1 MGKFG
6 KGAVAAA
13 AMSFFALVPSR
24 EAAAQDFGQSW
35 IDRITHELEQERGP
49 LTPKPLDLRA
59 TAGVNYVYDNNI
71 FLADSGPG
79 KKKDSI
85 VIPFVQLDLNYAE
98 PRFDIEASFL
108 GDYKRY
114 FKESAS
120 DDEERFFVRARQTSA
135 RWNFEI
141 SEIFQHVSD
150 PAGLVF
156 LNRVAR
162 IVSTTV
168 PKIAFD
174 IGRSWAI
181 EVGGNIQIV
190 RYEDPGFSAAQE
202 NNNFSIDARA
212 IYRTPWAFDLQ
223 AQFGYYN
230 INYLAGGT
238 PDAFGYY
245 YRGGFRGNITER
257 LTLEALVG
265 YQSIETDFFAGG
277 GDINDGTAGGMA
289 NLRYEITEN
298 LNLFFDVARQ
308 YTFWGAGDPFQLLD
322 TASVYLRYQATEVF
336 WGAIRAAYEHAHTA
350 LGVSR
355 KYYAGSI
362 NLNYRFLRNLVA
374 DLGATYRGG
383 DTDNAGGKVKFSDII
398 ISGGVAITW

>member
-6 KGAVAAA
+6 IGAVAAA

-24 EAAAQDFGQSW
+24 EAWAQDFGQSW

-49 LTPKPLDLRA
+49 LTPKPLDVHA
-59 TAGVNYVYDNNI
+59 TAGVNYVYDSNI

-85 VIPFVQLDLNYAE
+85 LIPFVQVDLNYAE

-120 DDEERFFVRARQTSA
+120 DDEERLFLRARQTSS

-156 LNRVAR
+156 LNRVSR

-174 IGRSWAI
+174 IGKNWAF

-190 RYEDPGFSAAQE
+190 RYEDPVFSQAQE
-202 NNNFSIDARA
+202 NNNFSIDLNV
-212 IYRTPWAFDLQ
+212 IYRTPWAFDLVGN
-223 AQFGYYN
+223 FGYYR
-230 INYLAGGT
+230 IDYLHPGT
-238 PDAFGYY
+238 PDCFGYY
-245 YRGGFRGNITER
+245 YRGGFRGNLTER
-257 LTLEALVG
+257 LTLEALIG
-265 YQSIETDFFAGG
+265 YQTIETDFFPGG
-277 GDINDGTAGGMA
+277 GDITEGTLGGMV

-308 YTFWGAGDPFQLLD
+308 YTFFGAGDPFQLLD
-322 TASVYLRYQATEVF
+322 TATVYLRYQATEVF
-336 WGAIRAAYEHAHTA
+336 WGAVRLTYEHAHTA
-350 LGVSR
+350 LNVSR
-355 KYYAGSI
+355 KYYAASVNG
-362 NLNYRFLRNLVA
+362 NYRFLRNLVG
-374 DLGATYRGG
+374 DVGVTYRAG
-383 DTDNAGGKVKFSDII
+383 DTDNAGGKVKFTDII
-398 ISGGVAITW
+398 LSAGIAFTW

>member
-174 IGRSWAI
+174 IGRQWAI
-181 EVGGNIQIV
+181 EVAGNIQVV
-190 RYEDPGFSAAQE
+190 RYEDAAFSAAQE
-202 NNNFSIDARA
+202 NNNFTVDLNA
-212 IYRTPWAFDLQ
+212 IYRTPWGFDLL
-223 AQFGYYN
+223 ANFGYYN
-230 INYLAGGT
+230 INYLNTGNV
-238 PDAFGYY
+238 DCFGYH
-245 YRGGFRGNITER
+245 YRGGFRGHVIER
-257 LTLEALVG
+257 LYLEVLAG
-265 YQSIETDFFAGG
+265 YESVETDFFPSGNDISEGTLGG
-277 GDINDGTAGGMA
+277 HA
-289 NLRYEITEN
+289 NLRYEISEKA
-298 LNLFFDVARQ
+298 NLFFDAARG
-308 YTFWGAGDPFQLLD
+308 YTFFGAGDPFQLLD
-322 TASVYLRYQATEVF
+322 SFSVYFRYDWTEVF
-336 WGAIRAAYEHAHTA
+336 WIAVRGSYEHAHTA
-350 LGVSR
+350 LNVSR
-355 KYYAGSI
+355 KYYSGSVNGNYKITRNILADAGVTF
-362 NLNYRFLRNLVA
+362 RA
-374 DLGATYRGG
+374 G
-383 DTDNAGGKVKFSDII
+383 DTDN
-398 ISGGVAITW
+398 GGVKSKFTDFILSAGIAVTW

>member
-6 KGAVAAA
+6 IGAVVAA
-13 AMSFFALVPSR
+13 AMSVFALLPSR
-24 EAAAQDFGQSW
+24 EAMAQDFGQSW

-49 LTPKPLDLRA
+49 LTAKPLDLRA
-59 TAGVNYVYDNNI
+59 TAGVNFVYDNNI
-71 FLADSGPG
+71 FLADKGA
-79 KKKDSI
+79 KEKDSI
-85 VIPFVQLDLNYAE
+85 IIPFVQLDLNYAE

-114 FKESAS
+114 LDNTSAS
-120 DDEERFFVRARQTSA
+120 DDEERVFLRARQTSA

-156 LNRVAR
+156 LNRISR

-181 EVGGNIQIV
+181 EVAGNIQVV
-190 RYEDPGFSAAQE
+190 RYEDRVFSQAQE
-202 NNNFSIDARA
+202 NNNFSIDVNG
-212 IYRTPWAFDLQ
+212 IYRTPWAFDLV
-223 AQFGYYN
+223 ANFGYYN
-230 INYLAGGT
+230 INYIYGVT
-238 PDAFGYY
+238 PDAFGYH
-245 YRGGFRGNITER
+245 YRGGFRGNLTER

-265 YQSIETDFFAGG
+265 YESVETDFFGTGADITEGAPAGHV
-277 GDINDGTAGGMA
+277 

-308 YTFWGAGDPFQLLD
+308 YTFYGAGDPFQLLD
-322 TASVYLRYQATEVF
+322 TATVYLRYQATEVF
-336 WGAIRAAYEHAHTA
+336 WGAVRATYEHAHTA
-350 LGVSR
+350 LNVSR

-362 NLNYRFLRNLVA
+362 DLNYQFLRNLVA
-374 DLGATYRGG
+374 NLNATYRGG
-383 DTDNAGGKVKFSDII
+383 DTDNAGMKVKFSDII
-398 ISGGVAITW
+398 VSAGIAITW